1 MVSGDGSGPKG
12 VARGTEAAYLLA
24 GVADLALSGAVSALR
39 SVRGLLGRSDLVEL
53 AQDGEEDLKVRGRLA
68 VQRYASVPEPHL
80 ELLARRAAVRLDV
93 SDD

>member
-1 MVSGDGSGPKG
+1 MSGDSGGSKG
-12 VARGTEAAYLLA
+12 ADRGAEAAFLLA

-39 SVRGLLGRSDLVEL
+39 GVRGLLGRSDLVEL

>member
-1 MVSGDGSGPKG
+1 M
-12 VARGTEAAYLLA
+12 ARGTEAAYLLA